1 MKKADNA
8 FFEAFKELETL
19 CGEIYSCRSGVSEY
33 ILDMEKNMSEG
44 ERKIGNWANDYK
56 TLKHLR
62 WVRNKIAHEAGDIQI
77 SEDQDL
83 DAVCAFRDRVIRGK
97 DPITL
102 LTRARKAAKP
112 VSSKPVSSKPAASN
126 PAPSNPAPSNP
137 APTYSVPSNPIPSK
151 PALPRSSA
159 PTSGKSKT
167 ASRKKQ
173 KKNLIP
179 IVIAVEVIVLL
190 IGLYLVFRMTAGL

>member
-44 ERKIGNWANDYK
+44 EKKVENWTADYK

-62 WVRNKIAHEAGDIQI
+62 WVRNKIAHEAGDAQI
-77 SEDQDL
+77 SEDKDL

-102 LTRARKAAKP
+102 LNKAKKAAKP
-112 VSSKPVSSKPAASN
+112 ASS
-126 PAPSNPAPSNP
+126 
-137 APTYSVPSNPIPSK
+137 
-151 PALPRSSA
+151 RSSSA
-159 PTSGKSKT
+159 SGKSKT
-167 ASRKKQ
+167 ASKKKQ

-190 IGLYLVFRMTAGL
+190 IGLYFVFRMTAGL

>member
-33 ILDMEKNMSEG
+33 ILDMENNMSEG
-44 ERKIGNWANDYK
+44 ERKIGNWVNDYK

-126 PAPSNPAPSNP
+126 PAP
-137 APTYSVPSNPIPSK
+137 TYSVPSNPIPSK

-159 PTSGKSKT
+159 SASGKSKT

-179 IVIAVEVIVLL
+179 IVIAVELIILL
-190 IGLYLVFRMTAGL
+190 VGLYFIFRMTKGL

>member
-102 LTRARKAAKP
+102 LNKAKKAAKP
-112 VSSKPVSSKPAASN
+112 AS
-126 PAPSNPAPSNP
+126 A
-137 APTYSVPSNPIPSK
+137 
-151 PALPRSSA
+151 RSSSSV
-159 PTSGKSKT
+159 SGKSKT

-179 IVIAVEVIVLL
+179 IVIAIEVIVLL

>member
-44 ERKIGNWANDYK
+44 EKKVENWTADYK

-62 WVRNKIAHEAGDIQI
+62 WVRNKIAHEAGDAQI

-102 LTRARKAAKP
+102 LNKAKKAA
-112 VSSKPVSSKPAASN
+112 
-126 PAPSNPAPSNP
+126 
-137 APTYSVPSNPIPSK
+137 K

-159 PTSGKSKT
+159 PASGKSKT
-167 ASRKKQ
+167 ASKKKQ
-173 KKNLIP
+173 KKNLVP
-179 IVIAVEVIVLL
+179 IVIAIEVIVLL
-190 IGLYLVFRMTAGL
+190 VCLYFIFRMTAGL

>member
-1 MKKADNA
+1 MKKVDNA

-44 ERKIGNWANDYK
+44 EKKVENWTADYK

-102 LTRARKAAKP
+102 LNKAKKAAKP
-112 VSSKPVSSKPAASN
+112 ASS
-126 PAPSNPAPSNP
+126 
-137 APTYSVPSNPIPSK
+137 
-151 PALPRSSA
+151 RSSSA
-159 PTSGKSKT
+159 SGKSKT
-167 ASRKKQ
+167 AAKKKQ

-179 IVIAVEVIVLL
+179 IVIAIEVIILL
-190 IGLYLVFRMTAGL
+190 VGLYFIFRMTKGL

>member
-8 FFEAFKELETL
+8 FFEAFKEVETL

-44 ERKIGNWANDYK
+44 EKKVENWTNDYK

-62 WVRNKIAHEAGDIQI
+62 WVRNKIAHEAGDTQI
-77 SEDQDL
+77 SVDKDL

-102 LTRARKAAKP
+102 LNKAKKAAKP
-112 VSSKPVSSKPAASN
+112 ASS
-126 PAPSNPAPSNP
+126 
-137 APTYSVPSNPIPSK
+137 
-151 PALPRSSA
+151 RSSSA
-159 PTSGKSKT
+159 SGKSKT
-167 ASRKKQ
+167 AAKKKQ

-179 IVIAVEVIVLL
+179 IVIAIEVIILL
-190 IGLYLVFRMTAGL
+190 VGLYFIFRMTKGL

>member
-102 LTRARKAAKP
+102 LIRARKAAKP
-112 VSSKPVSSKPAASN
+112 VSSKPAA
-126 PAPSNPAPSNP
+126 SNP

>member
-44 ERKIGNWANDYK
+44 EKKVENWTNDYK

-62 WVRNKIAHEAGDIQI
+62 WVRNKIAHEAGDTQI
-77 SEDQDL
+77 SEDKDL

-102 LTRARKAAKP
+102 LNKAKKAAKP
-112 VSSKPVSSKPAASN
+112 AS
-126 PAPSNPAPSNP
+126 A
-137 APTYSVPSNPIPSK
+137 
-151 PALPRSSA
+151 RSS
-159 PTSGKSKT
+159 SSVSRKSKT
-167 ASRKKQ
+167 AAAKKQ
-173 KKNLIP
+173 KKKLIP

>member
-44 ERKIGNWANDYK
+44 EKKVENWTADYK

-62 WVRNKIAHEAGDIQI
+62 WVRNKIAHEAGDTQI
-77 SEDQDL
+77 SEDKDL

-102 LTRARKAAKP
+102 LTRAKKAAKP
-112 VSSKPVSSKPAASN
+112 AS
-126 PAPSNPAPSNP
+126 A
-137 APTYSVPSNPIPSK
+137 
-151 PALPRSSA
+151 RSSSSV
-159 PTSGKSKT
+159 SGKSKT
-167 ASRKKQ
+167 AAAKKK

-179 IVIAVEVIVLL
+179 IVIAIEVIILL
-190 IGLYLVFRMTAGL
+190 VGLYFIFRMTKGL

>member
-33 ILDMEKNMSEG
+33 LLDMEKNMSEG
-44 ERKIGNWANDYK
+44 EKKVENWTADYK

-62 WVRNKIAHEAGDIQI
+62 WVRNKIAHEAGDTQV
-77 SEDQDL
+77 SEDGDL
-83 DAVCAFRDRVIRGK
+83 DAVCAFRDRMIRGK

-102 LTRARKAAKP
+102 LNKAKKAAKP
-112 VSSKPVSSKPAASN
+112 AS
-126 PAPSNPAPSNP
+126 A
-137 APTYSVPSNPIPSK
+137 
-151 PALPRSSA
+151 RSSSSV
-159 PTSGKSKT
+159 SGKSKT
-167 ASRKKQ
+167 TAAKKQ

-179 IVIAVEVIVLL
+179 IVIAIEVIILL
-190 IGLYLVFRMTAGL
+190 IGLYFIFRMTAGL